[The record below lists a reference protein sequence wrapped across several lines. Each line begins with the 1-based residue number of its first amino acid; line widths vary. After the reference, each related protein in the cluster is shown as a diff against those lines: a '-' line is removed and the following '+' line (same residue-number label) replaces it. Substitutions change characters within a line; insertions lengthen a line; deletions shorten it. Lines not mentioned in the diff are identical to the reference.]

1 VKDEESGDFD
11 LRGKCEA
18 FAASHR
24 RWHNDFPSGDFM
36 KRWQVIVLAVVIVLG
51 AAVAIGFRLGVRLVQ
66 GKIVEAL
73 GPGSR
78 IAELKVN
85 WFSIEVLGL
94 SIEGPKGWPAART
107 LEAERVTIVPDLR
120 SLLTEQIRVAS
131 IVVERPYLSMLR
143 TPGKLI
149 MVPSL
154 TERER
159 GRADARSTN
168 GPVRAVMISTIELKN
183 GTIDLFDA
191 TVSRPP
197 LKTRMEQIEAVIRD
211 VGAPAGRTS
220 FDLAAIVKGVKRDGR
235 AKVTGWVGPGATD
248 SSSRIVLAAVDMVAL
263 QPYLVKKNETRVT
276 RGTLD
281 LNLHSEVRQNNLDG
295 KGKVVIK
302 DLEFA
307 PARVLLDTFMGVP
320 RNAVVGF
327 LKDHNNAIDI
337 DFVLKG
343 DISHPNFSLN
353 ENLSTRIATAMA
365 GQLGVSIRNVAEG
378 LGTLGRKGVEG
389 AGGVVEGVGSAV
401 KRLFGGE
408 KK

>member
-1 VKDEESGDFD
+1 
-11 LRGKCEA
+11 
-18 FAASHR
+18 
-24 RWHNDFPSGDFM
+24 M
-36 KRWQVIVLAVVIVLG
+36 KRWQLIVLAVVLILG
-51 AAVAIGFRLGVRLVQ
+51 VAVIIGFRLGVRLVQ

-94 SIEGPKGWPAART
+94 SIDGPRGWPAART

-120 SLLTEQIRVAS
+120 SLLTDQIRIAS
-131 IVVERPYLSMLR
+131 IVVDRPYLSMLR

-154 TERER
+154 TEREASK
-159 GRADARSTN
+159 ADARSN
-168 GPVRAVMISTIELKN
+168 GPTRAVMISTIELKN
-183 GTIDLFDA
+183 GTIELFDA

-197 LKTRMEQIEAVIRD
+197 LKTRMEQIEAVIND
-211 VGAPAGRTS
+211 VAAPAAGSTS

-235 AKVTGWVGPGATD
+235 AKVNGWVGPGARD

-263 QPYLVKKNETRVT
+263 QPYLVKKNETQVS

-281 LNLHSEVRQNNLDG
+281 LNLHSEVRNNNLDG

-302 DLEFA
+302 DLGFA

-343 DISHPNFSLN
+343 DTSHPNFSLN

-378 LGTLGRKGVEG
+378 LGTLGGKGVEG

>member
-1 VKDEESGDFD
+1 
-11 LRGKCEA
+11 
-18 FAASHR
+18 
-24 RWHNDFPSGDFM
+24 M
-36 KRWQVIVLAVVIVLG
+36 KRWQVIVLAVVLVLG

-94 SIEGPKGWPAART
+94 SIDGPRGWPAART

-120 SLLTEQIRVAS
+120 SLLTDQIRIAS

-154 TERER
+154 TEREASK
-159 GRADARSTN
+159 ADARSN
-168 GPVRAVMISTIELKN
+168 GPARAVMISTIELKN
-183 GTIDLFDA
+183 GSIELFDA

-197 LKTRMEQIEAVIRD
+197 LKIRMEQIEAVIND
-211 VGAPAGRTS
+211 VGAPAAGRTS

-235 AKVTGWVGPGATD
+235 AKVTGWVGPGARD

-263 QPYLVKKNETRVT
+263 QPYLVRKNETQVT

-281 LNLHSEVRQNNLDG
+281 LNLHSEVRNNNLDG

-307 PARVLLDTFMGVP
+307 PGRVLLDTFMGVP
-320 RNAVVGF
+320 RNAVIGF
-327 LKDHNNAIDI
+327 LKDHNNAIDV

-343 DISHPNFSLN
+343 DTSNPSFSLN
-353 ENLSTRIATAMA
+353 ESLSTRIAAAMA
-365 GQLGVSIRNVAEG
+365 GQLGVSIKNVAEG